1 MSIARQLCSDAER
14 EATEIWSAAYRHGV
28 LHGLSVHLGEAPI
41 LRRLYPADS
50 AAALDWGAG
59 KADALIIAYRYAW
72 ERTAAGER
80 VSIRQDS
87 ELI

>member
-14 EATEIWSAAYRHGV
+14 EATETWSAAYRHGV
-28 LHGLSVHLGEAPI
+28 LHGLSVHLGEALIPC
-41 LRRLYPADS
+41 LYPADS
-50 AAALDWGAG
+50 AAAADWSAG

-72 ERTAAGER
+72 ECATAGER